1 MLGNRYYR
9 SATLCSFSH
18 AKKNY
23 SHEPF
28 FCFSRHSDETA
39 DMRRCIEFNDEKE
52 TYRSLKPM

>member
-1 MLGNRYYR
+1 MRGNRYYR

-39 DMRRCIEFNDEKE
+39 DIVYMYRINDEKE